1 MKTILI
7 LFELILGLKVNF
19 HKSELKRVNVYPA
32 WLNDVVDVLNC
43 KVGCLTMKYLGL
55 PIGADPKRIHT
66 WESVINL
73 VRKRLS
79 SRKNLAIYMGDCL
92 VLLNIVL
99 TAFSIYFLLFFKAS
113 SCIIFLMESLFKI
126 ILGGVGE
133 TEKNTLD

>member
-43 KVGCLTMKYLGL
+43 KVGCLTMKCLGL
-55 PIGADPKRIHT
+55 PIGADPKRIQT

-79 SRKNLAIYMGDCL
+79 SRKNLSIYMGDCL

-99 TAFSIYFLLFFKAS
+99 TAFSIYFILFFKAL
-113 SCIIFLMESLFKI
+113 SCIISLMESLFKI
-126 ILGGVGE
+126 IFGGCGRQ
-133 TEKNTLD
+133 KNTLD